1 MRTIKIATRASKL
14 ALTQSN
20 YVADLIR
27 GISEGVQ
34 VELVEIS
41 TKGDRDKSEFLYKGS
56 SVGYFTSEVENALL
70 DGRGDVAV
78 HSLKDL
84 PTAITEGLVVAAIPT
99 RESVADVIVAGNN
112 VKSLADL
119 PAGATV
125 GTSSL
130 RRIAQLQHMRKDL
143 KSVPLRGNVETRVGK
158 VASGDV
164 DAIIIAHA
172 GLNRLGLADNISVVL
187 PPEKFVPAPAQ
198 GALAIQTRSDDTEIV
213 NIISQLDDA
222 DARVT
227 AETER
232 HILAA
237 MHGGCSIP
245 LGAYSH
251 VDGDTMTIHA
261 VVSDPDGTRYIECTE
276 TCPVSEAKQTAEK
289 LVEQLFAAGAK
300 DILDS
305 IRVED

>member
-1 MRTIKIATRASKL
+1 MRTIRIATRASKL

-27 GISEGVQ
+27 GVSGEVE
-34 VELVEIS
+34 VELVRIS

-99 RESVADVIVAGNN
+99 RESVADVIVAGDS
-112 VKSLADL
+112 VKSVADL
-119 PAGATV
+119 AAGATV

-130 RRIAQLQHMRKDL
+130 RRIAQLQHMRNDL

-158 VASGDV
+158 VASGEV

-172 GLNRLGLADNISVVL
+172 GLNRLGLSDNISVVL
-187 PPEKFVPAPAQ
+187 SPDEFVPAPAQ
-198 GALAIQTRSDDTEIV
+198 GALAIQTRSDDSEILK
-213 NIISQLDDA
+213 IISQLDDA
-222 DARVT
+222 EARLT

-251 VDGDTMTIHA
+251 IDGDVMTICA
-261 VVSDPDGTRYIECTE
+261 VISDPEGERYIKRVES
-276 TCPVSEAKQTAEK
+276 CPVSEAKATAEK
-289 LVEQLFAAGAK
+289 LVEQLFEAGAQQ
-300 DILDS
+300 ILDG
-305 IRVED
+305 IRKEG